1 MTMNKKISY
10 LVFWIDAQAKIDA
23 HNVLEVHSLQNRPCH
38 HHYNLASFDL
48 IEDKMEKVPRG
59 GNGLSAR
66 LGLAAAGEV
75 GCAAVRAV
83 VEHLSGQVA

>member
-1 MTMNKKISY
+1 MLKLKLMLTMSWKFTPCKI
-10 LVFWIDAQAKIDA
+10 VT
-23 HNVLEVHSLQNRPCH
+23 CH